1 MLKSL
6 CDVFINKN
14 LRNICKT
21 KTTNHSFKQSNN
33 ICIVDLF
40 VAPVQHPGQ
49 GSRQLRP
56 PVARDAA
63 GADQLHLTPTTGG
76 DFRT

>member
-1 MLKSL
+1 MYIIHAHKNIHEKSISK
-6 CDVFINKN
+6 DNP
-14 LRNICKT
+14 
-21 KTTNHSFKQSNN
+21 KTTNHSFKQSDN

-40 VAPVQHPGQ
+40 VALVQHPGQ